1 MATLQKAIK
10 IGSSIA
16 VVIPK
21 KSLKALGI
29 KAGTPLALDIDEK
42 KRRFMVSHPAL
53 IANAELL
60 DWTDRFIKRYR
71 GALEALA
78 RQ

>member
-10 IGSSIA
+10 VGSSVA

-29 KAGTPLALDIDEK
+29 KPGTALALDINESEQ
-42 KRRFMVSHPAL
+42 MLTVSHPAPV
-53 IANAELL
+53 ANAELL
-60 DWTDRFIKRYR
+60 DWTKRFTKRYK
-71 GALEALA
+71 GALDALA
-78 RQ
+78 QK

>member
-10 IGSSIA
+10 VGSSIA

-29 KAGTPLALDIDEK
+29 KPGTLLALDIDEVE
-42 KRRFMVSHPAL
+42 RRFVVSHPAP

-60 DWTDRFIKRYR
+60 DWSQRFMKRYK
-71 GALEALA
+71 GALDALA
-78 RQ
+78 QQ

>member
-10 IGSSIA
+10 VGSSVA

-29 KAGTPLALDIDEK
+29 KPGTQLALDINEAEQCLT
-42 KRRFMVSHPAL
+42 VSHPAP
-53 IANAELL
+53 IADAELL
-60 DWTDRFIKRYR
+60 DWSKRFMKRYK
-71 GALEALA
+71 GALDALA

>member
-1 MATLQKAIK
+1 MATLQKAIR

-21 KSLKALGI
+21 KSLKSLGI
-29 KAGTPLALDIDEK
+29 KAGTSLALDIDEQ
-42 KRRFMVSHPAL
+42 KRRFIVSHPAP
-53 IANAELL
+53 IADPELL
-60 DWTDRFIKRYR
+60 DWSERFIKRYR

>member
-1 MATLQKAIK
+1 MATIQKAIK
-10 IGSSIA
+10 VGSSVA

-29 KAGTPLALDIDEK
+29 KPGVPLALDIDEK
-42 KRRFMVSHPAL
+42 NRLLVVSHPAP

-60 DWTDRFIKRYR
+60 DWTGRFIKRYR
-71 GALEALA
+71 SALDALA
-78 RQ
+78 K